1 MSDPTPTS
9 PPTDPKAGLIV
20 VAASQLVPLFRTKST
35 GYRGA
40 HKMAMS
46 AIAAYHPE
54 ARSDYVNI
62 ARTIAFSM
70 AALALLANAAT
81 ADMPMPDLMRV
92 YGRANA
98 LNRSADQSERTM
110 IRRRTY
116 HAANP
121 PAELP
126 AWMDPGLE
134 SPESEAPADD
144 AVIQAAVA
152 EAMREY
158 DAAVTPPPAEAPPQF
173 GPAAPATGT
182 NPAAAPHYAIRGT
195 GLPSPR
201 PSSGIARPDQPRT
214 TPYKTTLLR
223 NAAMPPAAIRST
235 G

>member
-81 ADMPMPDLMRV
+81 ADMSMPDLMRV

-110 IRRRTY
+110 TRRRTY

-134 SPESEAPADD
+134 TTEPEAPADD
-144 AVIQAAVA
+144 AIIQTAVA

-158 DAAVTPPPAEAPPQF
+158 NATTTPSETDAPPAATPPSDPAQ
-173 GPAAPATGT
+173 
-182 NPAAAPHYAIRGT
+182 PAAAIRHAT
-195 GLPSPR
+195 PMPLIDPRSPR
-201 PSSGIARPDQPRT
+201 STASIIRTDQPRT
-214 TPYKTTLLR
+214 GPYKPALMR
-223 NAAMPPAAIRST
+223 NTAMPPVAIRST